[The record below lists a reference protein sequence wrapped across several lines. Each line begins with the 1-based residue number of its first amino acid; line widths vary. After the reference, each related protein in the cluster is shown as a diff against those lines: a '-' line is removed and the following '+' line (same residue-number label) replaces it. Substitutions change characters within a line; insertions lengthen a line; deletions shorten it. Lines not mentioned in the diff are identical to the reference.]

1 MGTIYYKEWALSD
14 QNLMR
19 GGGRAEERRCRGFV
33 NVRCVTEVGRRR
45 HFSVATEYNIKS
57 KNLI

>member
-33 NVRCVTEVGRRR
+33 GVRCVHGGRKKKTL
-45 HFSVATEYNIKS
+45 FSRDRI
-57 KNLI
+57 